1 MSYKA
6 SEIIIYITDPSPFP
20 DVQHAIQSTR
30 KKWLSEHENTG
41 ELILYHYTN
50 LKGLNGIMLI
60 IK

>member
-20 DVQHAIQSTR
+20 DVQHAIQ
-30 KKWLSEHENTG
+30 WLSEHENTG

-50 LKGLNGIMLI
+50 LKGLNGGMLI